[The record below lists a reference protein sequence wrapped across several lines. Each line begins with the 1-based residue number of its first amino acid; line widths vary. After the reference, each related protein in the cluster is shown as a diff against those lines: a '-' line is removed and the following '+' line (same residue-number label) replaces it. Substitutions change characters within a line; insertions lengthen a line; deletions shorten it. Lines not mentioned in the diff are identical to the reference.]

1 MSTLRSASVRGGGV
15 CPEQPI
21 NTCSLTAI
29 AASNGRWRVARVV
42 ARSTAARAAL
52 PPTFA
57 RGPKTQPR
65 PSDDHHQ
72 AQAVPVVPERLG
84 QGRRLRARDG
94 RVRPPV
100 CRIRIPH
107 EGKDNR
113 TSMGWEASETSDA
126 QLPAGCFRTA
136 KQQACVRILL
146 RYTYSMPTPTP
157 LAAVHVRCLRTTMCH
172 TFRAASRRAHHT
184 LQYPRV
190 LCVRAGGF
198 AVCVDD
204 AARCGRVSSVQETT
218 HAPTCL

>member
-42 ARSTAARAAL
+42 ARSTAACAGL

-94 RVRPPV
+94 AAVPESVRPFA
-100 CRIRIPH
+100 
-107 EGKDNR
+107 
-113 TSMGWEASETSDA
+113 ASE
-126 QLPAGCFRTA
+126 FRTREKA
-136 KQQACVRILL
+136 IGHQWVGRHPRPVMHSSPLDASVQQCSRRASASCCATHILCLHRRHLRRSTFGAPGQPCVTHFGLRAVAHITHSNTPACCACVR
-146 RYTYSMPTPTP
+146 
-157 LAAVHVRCLRTTMCH
+157 V
-172 TFRAASRRAHHT
+172 AS
-184 LQYPRV
+184 
-190 LCVRAGGF
+190 LCV
-198 AVCVDD
+198 
-204 AARCGRVSSVQETT
+204 
-218 HAPTCL
+218 